1 MNRDLS
7 LSNEKRFSFIHTITI
22 YPHQNER
29 EFHQHSPVDE
39 RISVEKTPPKIQRV
53 SPSKLNKE
61 STNPSSSALCTRDNT
76 KDDYSLNFNRLE
88 NIPSTISN
96 HWYSFNNFNSNNGTL
111 STVIYVP
118 KSEPVSPK
126 KSSFSR
132 YLDKILLIF
141 AGGYLCLVFWWLF
154 ASKNALSPLLFL
166 STQESISQADAEFI
180 DYMEQS
186 LEVID
191 RVAIKQSSAKE
202 TALKDRTDVLYVPVY
217 TPNPV
222 NSNNQNNLP
231 SLLPPP
237 PPSNNLAA
245 LNPPISTVKIQPPI
259 PPSES
264 VKVKTSPT
272 ESFSENS
279 ETPVTKSTSES
290 KNSDEIA
297 ATITPKIE
305 HTLVGLMELKEGSAA
320 LFKINGVTQRIWLG
334 EEIVNTGWV
343 LDSVT
348 NQKATISYRGK
359 ILTLSVGETFRGD
372 R

>member
-22 YPHQNER
+22 YPHQNNH
-29 EFHQHSPVDE
+29 EFHQDSPVDE
-39 RISVEKTPPKIQRV
+39 HISVEKTPPKIPRV
-53 SPSKLNKE
+53 SPSKLNQE
-61 STNPSSSALCTRDNT
+61 STNPSSSALCTRNT
-76 KDDYSLNFNRLE
+76 KDDSSLNFNRLG

-96 HWYSFNNFNSNNGTL
+96 NWYSFKTLNSNNGTL

-118 KSEPVSPK
+118 ESEAVSPK
-126 KSSFSR
+126 KSSFNR

-141 AGGYLCLVFWWLF
+141 AGSYLCLVFWLLF
-154 ASKNALSPLLFL
+154 ASKNALLPLVFL
-166 STQESISQADAEFI
+166 SPKESISQADAEFI

-191 RVAIKQSSAKE
+191 RVVIKQSSVKE
-202 TALKDRTDVLYVPVY
+202 VASKERTDVVYVPVY

-237 PPSNNLAA
+237 PPSNNLSA
-245 LNPPISTVKIQPPI
+245 LNPPISTVKIKPSI

-264 VKVKTSPT
+264 VKVKTTPT

-279 ETPVTKSTSES
+279 ETTVTKSSPES
-290 KNSDEIA
+290 NNSDKIA

-305 HTLVGLMELKEGSAA
+305 PTLVGLMELKEGSAA
-320 LFKINGVTQRIWLG
+320 LFKIDGVTQRIWLG

-348 NQKATISYRGK
+348 NQKAIISYKGK
-359 ILTLSVGETFRGD
+359 TLTLSVGETFKGD
-372 R
+372 S